1 MSKSTK
7 GDAVRGE
14 EVLQA
19 MRAGKDVYLEAFS
32 WGNPRIDHGIQILG
46 TAALRIHSGTRTML
60 FPLSC

>member
-1 MSKSTK
+1 
-7 GDAVRGE
+7 
-14 EVLQA
+14 